1 MICHYAVSIRVS
13 KESMRADI
21 EQLRTYRR
29 MSENLL
35 GFLALGEQSD
45 LILQRLREGHRVE
58 DISISLDTQAAVRE
72 SSPND
77 SSFWPPS
84 SESSRKGSW
93 STAMSSSSE
102 EESQKSAKRVKRSRY
117 AGPISRTE
125 AADQRPRNSRN
136 WTSVTTNQE
145 LIEHLL
151 LLYFCWEY
159 PTFACLSKR
168 YFLED
173 FRTGRPRYCSSLLV
187 NAILCLGCRFSD
199 QLDIGVNP
207 EQFYAEAES
216 LWAMEQDNPS
226 LTTIQAVNLMSN
238 WEASCGRENRSWF
251 FARQSISMAVEMGL
265 HAESDSCEMSTT
277 EYEVRSTTFWGAF
290 ALDQ

>member
-1 MICHYAVSIRVS
+1 
-13 KESMRADI
+13 MRADI
-21 EQLRTYRR
+21 EQLRSYRR

-35 GFLALGEQSD
+35 SLLAFGEQSD
-45 LILQRLREGHRVE
+45 FILQRLREGYRVE
-58 DISISLDTQAAVRE
+58 DISISLDTQATVGE
-72 SSPND
+72 SSTND
-77 SSFWPPS
+77 SSIWPLSP
-84 SESSRKGSW
+84 ESSREGSR

-102 EESQKSAKRVKRSRY
+102 EKLQKSAKRVKRSRHTI
-117 AGPISRTE
+117 PVSRMET
-125 AADQRPRNSRN
+125 ADQRPRNTRN
-136 WTSVTTNQE
+136 WTSVTTSQE

-168 YFLED
+168 HFLED
-173 FRTGRPRYCSSLLV
+173 FRTGRSRYCSSLLV

-216 LWAMEQDNPS
+216 LWAVEQGNPS
-226 LTTIQAVNLMSN
+226 LATIQAINLMSN
-238 WEASCGRENRSWF
+238 WEASCGRENRGWF

-265 HAESDSCEMSTT
+265 HAELDSSEMSTA
-277 EYEVRSTTFWGAF
+277 EYEVRSITFWGTF